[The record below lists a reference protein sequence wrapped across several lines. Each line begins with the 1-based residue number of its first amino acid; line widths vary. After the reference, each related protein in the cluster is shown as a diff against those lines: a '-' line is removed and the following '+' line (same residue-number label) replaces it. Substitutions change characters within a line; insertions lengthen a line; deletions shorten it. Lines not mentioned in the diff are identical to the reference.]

1 MEKKIGSSGPRF
13 GMNSLKFVWLV
24 LLQKGNVFIAMLRSA
39 PSVELELVL

>member
-1 MEKKIGSSGPRF
+1 
-13 GMNSLKFVWLV
+13 MNSLKFVWLV